1 MLDSGDA
8 AYGRLIHSDFD
19 RVESAKRQRTG
30 IYIALVCA
38 WVLDISIQIILWF
51 SIDDKRLM
59 NLAYNAIVLPFAIP
73 VTYAALKEFEAR
85 RMMVQLYE
93 RAIIERN
100 LATGEEDKRY
110 DIADIVVVLVDPH
123 KDYIGFILQAGGR
136 RFFDR
141 LPWRFIYNKPHFIAS
156 LNALNVPWQQDVNI
170 DGLQRLVDDFNDRAR
185 GN

>member
-30 IYIALVCA
+30 IYI
-38 WVLDISIQIILWF
+38 VLGIVWLMDLSIQIILWF

-59 NLAYNAIVLPFAIP
+59 NLAYNAIVLPFAVP
-73 VTYAALKEFEAR
+73 VAYAALKEFEAR

-93 RAIIERN
+93 RAIVECN

-123 KDYIGFILQAGGR
+123 KDYIGLLLQTGGR
-136 RFFDR
+136 RFFER
-141 LPWRFIYNKPHFIAS
+141 LPRRFIYDEPRFFAS
-156 LNALNVPWQQDVNI
+156 LNALNVPWQQEMNM
-170 DGLQRLVDDFNDRAR
+170 DGQRLVDDFNDRAG